1 MDFTFNEEQYFFQ
14 QTLVDFLKDNVTPE
28 SIRRR
33 WESEHGFD
41 GDIWRGLCE
50 LGASATQ
57 IPEDNGGLG
66 LRFDDII
73 MMIQACG
80 QAALP
85 EPLVEHS
92 FIAAPLLAQLQA
104 SQPSARVAELLESMA
119 TGETLVVTAPMI
131 NPYVNFSQQ
140 ANHILLQFGD
150 DVHLVAVSDCELSPV
165 TSVDRSRRLAAVK
178 CQPSGATCLT
188 NGRLGSDLWQATL
201 NRGALAS
208 AAQLLG
214 LAETLVHMAV
224 KHATDREQF
233 GKPIG
238 VNQAVKH
245 LLADCAVKIE
255 FAKPVV
261 YRAAY
266 TVAVAP
272 NRADWAVSHAKVCA
286 TEAAQLAARHCIQV
300 FGAMGYTWECDVH
313 IWAKR
318 VWATA
323 NEWGDVGFHKNRIH
337 EWLVQPQALLGPEFT
352 FGRRNIRDVEQID

>member
-14 QTLVDFLKDNVTPE
+14 QTLKDFLTDNVTPA

-33 WESEHGFD
+33 WDSDDGFD
-41 GDIWRGLCE
+41 QDAWRSLCE
-50 LGASATQ
+50 LGTSATQ
-57 IPEDNGGLG
+57 IPEDCGGLG

-92 FIAAPLLAQLQA
+92 FIAAPLLAQLHA
-104 SQPSARVAELLESMA
+104 SQPSERVADILAAMA
-119 TGETLVVTAPMI
+119 SGEAMVLTAPMI
-131 NPYVNFSQQ
+131 NPYVNFAHS
-140 ANHILLQFGD
+140 ATHVLLQFGD
-150 DVHLVAVSDCELSPV
+150 DLHLIDSKDCTLTHV
-165 TSVDRSRRLAAVK
+165 TSVDRSRRLAEVK
-178 CQPSGATCLT
+178 CQPNGTTCLT
-188 NGRLGSDLWQATL
+188 NGRLGSELWQATL
-201 NRGALAS
+201 NRGALAN

-214 LAETLVHMAV
+214 LAETLVQMAV
-224 KHATDREQF
+224 KHASDREQF
-233 GKPIG
+233 GKPVG

-266 TVAVAP
+266 TLAVAP
-272 NRADWAVSHAKVCA
+272 NRADWAVSHAKVSA

-318 VWATA
+318 VWALA

-337 EWLVQPQALLGPEFT
+337 EWLVQPKALLGPEFT
-352 FGRRNIRDVEQID
+352 FGRRNIRDVEHID

>member
-1 MDFTFNEEQYFFQ
+1 MDFTFSEEQLFFQ
-14 QTLVDFLKDNVTPE
+14 QTVADFLADNVTPE
-28 SIRRR
+28 QIRQR

-41 GDIWRGLCE
+41 DTTWQGLAE
-50 LGASATQ
+50 LGAMATL
-57 IPEDNGGLG
+57 IPEEQDGLG

-80 QAALP
+80 KAALP
-85 EPLVEHS
+85 EPVIDHS
-92 FIAAPLLAQLQA
+92 FIAAPMLAQLQA
-104 SQPSARVAELLESMA
+104 EQPSERIGELLASMA
-119 TGETLVVTAPMI
+119 TGEKRVLSAPMI
-131 NPYVNFSQQ
+131 NPYLNFAEQ
-140 ANHILLQFGD
+140 ADHLLLQFGD
-150 DVHLVAVSDCELSPV
+150 DIHLIDKSEIEFDRAV
-165 TSVDRSRRLAAVK
+165 SVDRSRRISAVK
-178 CQPSGATCLT
+178 CKPNGSTCLS
-188 NGRLGSDLWQATL
+188 NGKLGSDLWQATL
-201 NRGALAS
+201 NRGALAN

-214 LAETLVHMAV
+214 LAEALVQQAV
-224 KHATDREQF
+224 RYSCDREQF

-261 YRAAY
+261 YRAGY

-272 NRADWAVSHAKVCA
+272 NRADWAVSHAKVSA
-286 TEAAQLAARHCIQV
+286 TQAAQLAARHCIQV

-318 VWATA
+318 VWALA

-337 EWLVQPQALLGPEFT
+337 EWLVQPKALLGPEFT
-352 FGRRNIRDVEQID
+352 FGRRNIRDVEAID